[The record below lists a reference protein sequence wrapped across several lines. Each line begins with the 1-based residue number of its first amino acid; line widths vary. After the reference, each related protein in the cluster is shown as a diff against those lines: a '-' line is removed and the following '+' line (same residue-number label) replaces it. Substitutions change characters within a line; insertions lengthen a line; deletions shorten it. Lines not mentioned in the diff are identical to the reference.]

1 MIFKSHLFSM
11 IFFALIVSIV
21 FSFIKEETSKS
32 RIRYGIIL
40 FISLVVGAILFGW
53 FMYIVR

>member
-21 FSFIKEETSKS
+21 FAFIKQDTKKS
-32 RIRYGIIL
+32 RLRYGIIL
-40 FISLVVGAILFGW
+40 FVSLVLGAILFGW
-53 FMYIVR
+53 FMYLVR

>member
-21 FSFIKEETSKS
+21 FSFIKEETSKR